1 MKVYIAWERTPG
13 LSIAIASGRID
24 GMNVGDFQRLLD
36 EGIDS
41 DENDLILDLERVNFV
56 SSAGLRVGVMIAK
69 KLSKTKRQ
77 FALCALP
84 STVREVF
91 SISGFDK
98 VIPIYGS
105 RESAIGALE
114 KARGKGLD
122 SESRDAGIV
131 RSAYDIGVVEDN
143 IQDIADFTIEKH
155 EFANARTLPRAIRR
169 EASEKIREVLWER
182 IRELR
187 LQRRQILEDMFS
199 SAEEILAEVVTKE
212 K

>member
-1 MKVYIAWERTPG
+1 MRIYIAWERKPG

-24 GMNVGDFQRLLD
+24 GRNVGDFERLLD

-56 SSAGLRVGVMIAK
+56 SSAGLRVGVMTAK
-69 KLSKTKRQ
+69 KLSQTERR
-77 FALCALP
+77 FALCSLP

-105 RESAIGALE
+105 RDSAIDALE
-114 KARGKGLD
+114 KARDKGSG
-122 SESRDAGIV
+122 SERADAGMV

-143 IQDIADFTIEKH
+143 IQDIAEFTIEKH
-155 EFANARTLPRAIRR
+155 EFANAKTLPRAIRR
-169 EASEKIREVLWER
+169 EIAEKIREVLWAR
-182 IRELR
+182 IKELR
-187 LQRRQILEDMFS
+187 LQRKQILEDMFN
-199 SAEEILAEVVTKE
+199 SAEEILAEVVSKE

>member
-1 MKVYIAWERTPG
+1 MKVYIAWERNPG

-24 GMNVGDFQRLLD
+24 GMNVADFQRLLD
-36 EGIDS
+36 EGIDL

-56 SSAGLRVGVMIAK
+56 SSAGLRVGVMTAK
-69 KLSKTKRQ
+69 KLSTTKRQ

-105 RESAIGALE
+105 RRSAIDALE
-114 KARGKGLD
+114 EARGKGA
-122 SESRDAGIV
+122 ESRDAGFV

-143 IQDIADFTIEKH
+143 IQDIADFTIEKY
-155 EFANARTLPRAIRR
+155 EFANSRTLSRAIRG
-169 EASEKIREVLWER
+169 EIAENIRAVLWAR

-187 LQRRQILEDMFS
+187 LQRKQILEDMFN
-199 SAEEILAEVVTKE
+199 SAEEILAKAVSKE